1 MHKINSILSAQNSPL
16 VQCTCADG
24 SSILY
29 CIGHTLHC
37 KQLLELLV
45 YNGNVLA
52 LLECRY
58 WTIDRNE
65 KEQISPLALLEAQ
78 WLVLAPA
85 QQAS

>member
-1 MHKINSILSAQNSPL
+1 MRRWKQYF
-16 VQCTCADG
+16 V
-24 SSILY
+24 
-29 CIGHTLHC
+29 LHRPHPSL
-37 KQLLELLV
+37 QAALELLV
-45 YNGNVLA
+45 YNSNVLA